1 MTITQFYRLIRPR
14 TLTAS
19 FSPVILGA
27 TYGGI
32 MHPHIHTTALSL
44 WYTLLV
50 FLCVLTAQM
59 AANIWNEY
67 FDFKSG
73 LDLNQVIGNSGSIV
87 REGLSPDSIKR
98 LGYIFTIIPLVI
110 GVALSA
116 MITWW
121 FIPAGL
127 ICMFIMFCYSGGP
140 KPLSRTPF
148 GELSAGI
155 AMGLAIV
162 LITAY
167 TWTGHLTVDLL
178 IPAIPSTILI
188 GTIMM
193 TNNLRDFDNDK
204 AHGRRTLV
212 ILMGQEGGTK
222 LLGGLFAFT
231 MAWTAFFA
239 FTNKLPLV
247 VLVSSIFFITAMK
260 SVRILQNHQNTVK
273 KDKAM
278 KFSALS
284 TTLYHVLFALGLL
297 WSYWGDKIL

>member
-1 MTITQFYRLIRPR
+1 MTIAQFYRLIRPR

-27 TYGGI
+27 AYGGV
-32 MHPHIHTTALSL
+32 MHPHMYSVSQSL
-44 WYTLLV
+44 WYTVLIL
-50 FLCVLTAQM
+50 LCVLTAQM

-87 REGLSPDSIKR
+87 REGLAPTSIKR
-98 LGYIFTIIPLVI
+98 LGYVFTFIPLVI
-110 GVALSA
+110 GIALA
-116 MITWW
+116 ALITWW
-121 FIPAGL
+121 FLPAGL
-127 ICMFIMFCYSGGP
+127 LCMAIMICYSGGP

-148 GELSAGI
+148 GELASGI
-155 AMGLAIV
+155 AMGFAIV

-167 TWTGHLTVDLL
+167 TWTGHITPDLF

-193 TNNLRDFDNDK
+193 TNNLRDFANDK

-212 ILMGQEGGTK
+212 ILLGHEGGTK
-222 LLGGLFAFT
+222 LLGGLYAFT
-231 MAWTAFFA
+231 IAWTAFFA
-239 FTNKLPLV
+239 FTDKLPLV
-247 VLVSSIFFITAMK
+247 VLISSIFFITAMK
-260 SVRILQNHQNTVK
+260 AVRILQNHENTVK

-284 TTLYHVLFALGLL
+284 TTLYHVLFTLGLL